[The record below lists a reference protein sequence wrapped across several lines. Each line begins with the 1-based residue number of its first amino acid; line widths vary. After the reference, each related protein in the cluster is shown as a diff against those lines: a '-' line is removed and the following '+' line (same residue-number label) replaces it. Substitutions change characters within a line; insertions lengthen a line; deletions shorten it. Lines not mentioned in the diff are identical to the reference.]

1 MTKFVILPMGG
12 KYILAT
18 TADGRQCGVGA
29 REEGLGLERAGI
41 ESLLVCV
48 TLSQSFSLTFF
59 IYETEI
65 ITCTLESD
73 AENCM
78 R

>member
-1 MTKFVILPMGG
+1 MLLG
-12 KYILAT
+12 K
-18 TADGRQCGVGA
+18 
-29 REEGLGLERAGI
+29 EEGLGLERAGI

-59 IYETEI
+59 VYETEI
-65 ITCTLESD
+65 ISCTLESD